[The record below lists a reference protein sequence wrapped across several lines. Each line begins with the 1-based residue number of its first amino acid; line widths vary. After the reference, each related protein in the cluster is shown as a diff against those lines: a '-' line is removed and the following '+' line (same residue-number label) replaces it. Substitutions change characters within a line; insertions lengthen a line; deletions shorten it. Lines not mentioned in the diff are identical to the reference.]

1 MNFLQ
6 RWLTSIRGVRDIP
19 AIKFGRYDEVLKSPA
34 RFQAWDAAQSKFTS
48 GKFLESVDHFFLY
61 LYDPEEDNVQWERK
75 KDKIEFS
82 IHQGSQAI
90 DGWANAY
97 EIQAEVQLGKYDSQ
111 IPDLYENL
119 LSLNYNL
126 TYSKY
131 CYRDGIV
138 LSKFSSNSLDAS
150 PFKLY
155 AGLRELALNTD
166 KQDDLVMAQYDNFK
180 PLFSN
185 KVGQLSENHL
195 AAKVRFFEKQWAELK
210 ESYLHCGLDPDE
222 YPGAYSYL
230 LMNFCYKM
238 DYLLSPEAEL
248 LELLESIHQDYFH
261 GANGISKEKNNEV
274 FERIAAFSEADRS
287 NWSEE
292 FYEVT
297 NTFGITSPLSVGR
310 LKHFIEQE
318 INKMDWYI
326 QNGHREIALA
336 IPGYIVGYSLFHY
349 ALPGPFSP
357 FFQIYFEVLEADYFK
372 KLGFKPALSYH
383 GKPAKLETDRIIK
396 EVIKKYKKIYPEL
409 KFPQD
414 SIRYDSAFHFSKS
427 YLAALCQIEW

>member
-6 RWLTSIRGVRDIP
+6 RWLASIRGVRDIP
-19 AIKFGRYDEVLKSPA
+19 QIKFGRYDEVLKSPS
-34 RFQAWDAAQSKFTS
+34 RFQAWDSAQAKFTA

-61 LYDPEEDNVQWERK
+61 LYDPEEDNIQWERK

-82 IHQGSQAI
+82 IHQGSQSI
-90 DGWANAY
+90 DGWANNY
-97 EIQAEVQLGKYDSQ
+97 EIQAEVQLGKYETED
-111 IPDLYENL
+111 PTLYGNL
-119 LSLNYNL
+119 LELNYNL

-131 CYRDGIV
+131 CYRQGII

-166 KQDDLVMAQYDNFK
+166 KQDDLVLAQHPEFK

-185 KVGQLSENHL
+185 RVAPLNDSILATKVEFYEN
-195 AAKVRFFEKQWAELK
+195 QWAELK
-210 ESYLHCGLDPDE
+210 ESYQHCGLDPDE

-230 LMNFCYKM
+230 LMNFCYKI
-238 DYLLSPEAEL
+238 DYLLSPEAQL
-248 LELLESIHQDYFH
+248 MELLESIHQESFH
-261 GANGISKEKNNEV
+261 GANSISREKNNEV
-274 FERIAAFSEADRS
+274 FERISAFSESGQARWKD
-287 NWSEE
+287 E
-292 FYEVT
+292 FYEVL
-297 NTFGITSPLSVGR
+297 NTFGITSPLSIGR

-349 ALPGPFSP
+349 ALPGPFAP
-357 FFQIYFEVLEADYFK
+357 FFQIYYEVLESDYFK
-372 KLGFKPALSYH
+372 KLGFKPALSYD
-383 GKPAKLETDRIIK
+383 GKPAKLEVDRILK
-396 EVIKKYKKIYPEL
+396 EVVRKYKKIYPDL
-409 KFPQD
+409 KFD
-414 SIRYDSAFHFSKS
+414 AEGIRYDSAFHFSKS

>member
-6 RWLTSIRGVRDIP
+6 RWLGNIRGVRDIP
-19 AIKFGRYDEVLKSPA
+19 LIKFGRYDEVLKSPA
-34 RFQAWDAAQSKFTS
+34 RFQAWDAAQSKFS
-48 GKFLESVDHFFLY
+48 AGKFLESVDHFFLY
-61 LYDPEEDNVQWERK
+61 LYDPEEDNIQWERK

-90 DGWANAY
+90 DGWANNY
-97 EIQAEVQLGKYDSQ
+97 EIQAEVKLGTYDTDKFEFYE
-111 IPDLYENL
+111 DLL
-119 LSLNYNL
+119 AFNYNL

-131 CYRDGIV
+131 CFREGMII
-138 LSKFSSNSLDAS
+138 SKFTSNSLDAS

-166 KQDDLVMAQYDNFK
+166 KQDDLALARNPEFV

-185 KVGQLSENHL
+185 RVTPLEESLL
-195 AAKVRFFEKQWAELK
+195 AAKIEFFEKQWAELK
-210 ESYLHCGLDPDE
+210 ASYLHCGLDPNE

-230 LMNFCYKM
+230 LMNFCYKV
-238 DYLLSPEAEL
+238 DYLLSPEAQLMEL
-248 LELLESIHQDYFH
+248 LENVHQEYFH
-261 GANGISKEKNNEV
+261 GAKNISKRKNDEV
-274 FERIAAFSEADRS
+274 FERITQFCESE
-287 NWSEE
+287 NPEWSKE

-297 NTFGITSPLSVGR
+297 NTFGITSPLTVGR

-349 ALPGPFSP
+349 ALPGPFAP
-357 FFQIYFEVLEADYFK
+357 LFQIYYEVMESDFFK
-372 KLGFKPALSYH
+372 KLGFRPALSYK
-383 GKPAKLETDRIIK
+383 GLPAKLEAERIMND
-396 EVIKKYKKIYPEL
+396 VVKKYKKIYPGL
-409 KFPQD
+409 KFPQEG
-414 SIRYDSAFHFSKS
+414 IRYDSAFHFSKS
-427 YLAALCQIEW
+427 YLAALCLIEW